1 MMEAVAQGLWSLA
14 DRWEEEGR
22 LGQAIK
28 CLEAICQSHVSFLPI
43 TDVKTR
49 LRIASLLLRYTDNV
63 SHAKSHLE
71 RAQLLLKQ
79 IPACF
84 ELKCRAYSL
93 LSRCYH
99 LLGTIP
105 SEKQTLRRGLDLA
118 MSLGEGTSYLL
129 WACNFNLQLANALTT
144 EGDYQAAMKVLES
157 GLEISKQAFL
167 PDLQMVFA
175 TSVLHVN
182 LMQWEEDPAVVEQ
195 NMSRCET
202 LWNLL
207 PVDQRQACKGLYVY
221 KLLLQ
226 VVFSLRTCDYKEATY
241 HLGSLDTAL
250 ADNGPA
256 IQDEQHQLQ
265 QQLNYMEE
273 QMKQASMSHGMLLD
287 LRRQYQAIQ
296 RQIASSVQQGQ
307 SGENQLGSTNIGR
320 LPLGPAPL
328 DEEWLPKGAVLALV
342 DLLGAM
348 CMRPKGMFKQCSKRI
363 ESGLSRVH
371 EELGKLGVTS
381 DISEAD
387 LQHWAI
393 WVVGIYL
400 VLLLQLLE
408 NKAIINLTQTD
419 LLATQEA
426 LVQILDCYSR
436 FATMLQGFESNIHM
450 LLGHYSHTMGCY
462 QEAVFHFGEAFKM
475 TGSKGMQAMSQISAA
490 LSYICVGDL
499 SQALDLIAP
508 VYKNMDSYVGVRE
521 KTSVLFVSG
530 CLQMKQNNL
539 QEART
544 RLATGLTITHKQLG
558 NHQLLSQYLTVL
570 GSMATTMRD
579 TGQARDILKSSFTL
593 AKALHDLPAQ
603 LGVLSELTVLFR
615 ELGETTKQ
623 HENAEYELRKR
634 EELRRC
640 IDAARN
646 SEHHLR
652 LIQYGLALH
661 PGTCD

>member
-1 MMEAVAQGLWSLA
+1 METVAEGLWSLA

-22 LGQAIK
+22 VGQAIK

-49 LRIASLLLRYTDNV
+49 LRIASLLLLYTDNV
-63 SHAKSHLE
+63 SQAKSHLE

-105 SEKQTLRRGLDLA
+105 SQKQTLKRGLDLA
-118 MSLGEGTSYLL
+118 MSLGEGRSYVL

-144 EGDYQAAMKVLES
+144 EGDYQAAIKVLES
-157 GLEISKQAFL
+157 GLETSRGALL

-195 NMSRCET
+195 NMSRCES
-202 LWNLL
+202 LWNVI

-226 VVFSLRTCDYKEATY
+226 TVFSLRICDYKEATY
-241 HLGSLDTAL
+241 HLGSLDAAL
-250 ADNGPA
+250 ADNGEPA
-256 IQDEQHQLQ
+256 IPNEQQNLQ
-265 QQLNYMEE
+265 QQLNYVEE
-273 QMKQASMSHGMLLD
+273 QMKHASMSPGMLSD
-287 LRRQYQAIQ
+287 LRRQYQAVQCQLDLSIQ
-296 RQIASSVQQGQ
+296 Q
-307 SGENQLGSTNIGR
+307 SRGNQLGLTNSGR

-348 CMRPKGMFKQCSKRI
+348 CMRPKGMYKQCSKRI

-371 EELGKLGVTS
+371 EELGRLGVTN
-381 DISEAD
+381 DVSEAD

-393 WVVGIYL
+393 WIVGIYL

-426 LVQILDCYSR
+426 LVQILDYYTR
-436 FATMLQGFESNIHM
+436 FATMLQGFESNIHS
-450 LLGHYSHTMGCY
+450 LLGHYAHTMGCY

-508 VYKNMDSYVGVRE
+508 VYKDMDSYVGVRE

-530 CLQMKQNNL
+530 LLQMKQNNL

-579 TGQARDILKSSFTL
+579 TAQARDILKSSFTL

-615 ELGETTKQ
+615 ELGETSKQ
-623 HENAEYELRKR
+623 HENAEYESRKR

-640 IDAARN
+640 IGAARD

-652 LIQYGLALH
+652 LIQYGLVFH
-661 PGTCD
+661 SGTFDEA